1 MVRYLNL
8 CKLVRCAFALVILGV
23 SNYLQ
28 AECKQLDQALRDK
41 YPSYQQKTLATESG
55 RLVSWSQVGSDD
67 GVPVLYAH
75 GNPGSRFELLFFH
88 DVAVEL
94 GLNLILMER
103 SGFGCSEYVEGY
115 SLADYAEDVARLLRN
130 QKIDSPVK
138 AFGWS
143 SGGPPTMALGAYLP
157 GSVSRLAVASSYTNF
172 GEMSAAKAIMKEY
185 HRPGPALSDRAPRLF
200 HGLVWMVGW
209 ASHRIPNVY
218 FKMTEHEVSS
228 SDKRLLEMKH
238 NKNLFMLNQ
247 ESAFEQGAEGAIH
260 DLEVQ
265 WQPWPFQLAAVETPL
280 LLLQGLEDKLVPK
293 EFVFHMH
300 GKTKNSELITF
311 EKEGH
316 LFPLNVYHQKEIFF
330 WLLQ

>member
-1 MVRYLNL
+1 MVKCLDLCKMVRY
-8 CKLVRCAFALVILGV
+8 AFALILLGV
-23 SNYLQ
+23 SNYLL
-28 AECKQLDQALRDK
+28 AECKQLDQALRDQ
-41 YPSYQQKTLATESG
+41 YPSYQQKTLSTESG

-88 DVAVEL
+88 DTAVEL
-94 GLNLILMER
+94 GLNLMLMER
-103 SGFGCSEYVEGY
+103 PGFGCSEYVEGY
-115 SLADYAEDVARLLRN
+115 SLADYAEDVARLLRD
-130 QKIDSPVK
+130 QKIDLPVK

-157 GSVSRLAVASSYTNF
+157 RSVSRLAVASSYTNF
-172 GEMSAAKAIMKEY
+172 GEMSTAKAIMKEY

-238 NKNLFMLNQ
+238 NKSLFMLNQ

-265 WQPWPFQLAAVETPL
+265 WQPWPFQLVAVETPI

-293 EFVFHMH
+293 EFVFHMNS
-300 GKTKNSELITF
+300 KTKNSELVTF
-311 EKEGH
+311 ENEGH
-316 LFPLNVYHQKEIFF
+316 LFPLNVYYQKEIFF

>member
-238 NKNLFMLNQ
+238 NKSLFMLNQ

-265 WQPWPFQLAAVETPL
+265 WQPWPFQLVAVETPI

-293 EFVFHMH
+293 EFVFHMNS
-300 GKTKNSELITF
+300 KTKNSELVTF
-311 EKEGH
+311 ENEGH
-316 LFPLNVYHQKEIFF
+316 LFPLNVYYQKEIFF

>member
-8 CKLVRCAFALVILGV
+8 LLLVRYGIALVLLGG
-23 SNYLQ
+23 SNYLL
-28 AECKQLDQALRDK
+28 AECRQLEQSLKDR
-41 YPSYQQKTLATESG
+41 YPTYQQQVLSKENG
-55 RLVSWSQVGSDD
+55 RLFSWSQVGAED

-75 GNPGSRFELLFFH
+75 GNPGSRFESLFFH

-94 GLNLILMER
+94 GLNFILIER
-103 SGFGCSEYVEGY
+103 PGFGCSDYVKGY
-115 SLADYAEDVARLLRN
+115 SLADYAEDVARLLRD

-157 GSVSRLAVASSYTNF
+157 RSVSRLAVASSYTNF

-228 SDKRLLEMKH
+228 SDKRLLEIKH

>member
-228 SDKRLLEMKH
+228 SDKRLLEIKH

>member
-1 MVRYLNL
+1 MAKYLNL
-8 CKLVRCAFALVILGV
+8 CRLVRCALALILLGV
-23 SNYLQ
+23 SNYLL

-41 YPSYQQKTLATESG
+41 YPSYQQKTLSTERG

-94 GLNLILMER
+94 GLNLMLMER
-103 SGFGCSEYVEGY
+103 PGFGCSEYVEGY
-115 SLADYAEDVARLLRN
+115 SLADYAEDVARLLRD

-218 FKMTEHEVSS
+218 FRMTEHEVSS
-228 SDKRLLEMKH
+228 SDKRLLEMKY
-238 NKNLFMLNQ
+238 NKTLFMLNQ

-265 WQPWPFQLAAVETPL
+265 WQPWPFQLASVETPL

-300 GKTKNSELITF
+300 SKTMNSELVTF

>member
-130 QKIDSPVK
+130 QKIDSSVK

-228 SDKRLLEMKH
+228 SDKRILELEP
-238 NKNLFMLNQ
+238 NKTLFMLNQ
-247 ESAFEQGAEGAIH
+247 EAAFEQGVEGAIQ

-265 WQPWPFQLAAVETPL
+265 WKSWPFQLASVETSL
-280 LLLQGLEDKLVPK
+280 LLLHGLEDKLVPK
-293 EFVFHMH
+293 EFVFHIKS
-300 GKTKNSELITF
+300 KTKNSELVTF
-311 EKEGH
+311 ENEGH
-316 LFPLNVYHQKEIFF
+316 LFPLSAYHQKQIFF